1 MKGLLELNYITSVLI
16 ISGCGTNMSPSFYQ
30 MWQLEE
36 ICEQSH
42 LQYEVIFSLNKL
54 FYECIP
60 ILLCKKPGDQI
71 KMVKIAFF
79 LQ

>member
-1 MKGLLELNYITSVLI
+1 
-16 ISGCGTNMSPSFYQ
+16 

-36 ICEQSH
+36 ICEKSH

-60 ILLCKKPGDQI
+60 ILLCKKTGDQI
-71 KMVKIAFF
+71 LILILKDGKNCVVSTVT
-79 LQ
+79 